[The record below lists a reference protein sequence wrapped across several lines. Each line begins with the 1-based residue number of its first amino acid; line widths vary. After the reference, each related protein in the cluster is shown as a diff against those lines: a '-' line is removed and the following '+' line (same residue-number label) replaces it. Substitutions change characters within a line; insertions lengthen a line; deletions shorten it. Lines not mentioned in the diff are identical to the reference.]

1 VDRYDRVAYA
11 SLPIPEADPSRLFAL
26 GALFG
31 LERPARWRVLEIG
44 CGAGGHLVPLAA
56 RHPDDTWVGFDLAS
70 VPVQQARGLAQRLSA
85 PVEVLQLDVC
95 EASAALEARSEAPF
109 DCIIAHGVYS
119 WVPDEAREALLAL
132 CKRWLAP
139 QGIAYVSV
147 NCMPGWGMRGTLG
160 GMLRYVAGDGPPD
173 RQTGRARAFVGLLC
187 SLVPES
193 DPYGAWLRREEKLI
207 RQHGD
212 AWLYHDLLAP
222 VNRPV
227 WLHEIVDTAATYELQ
242 YLGDALIETMLPDR
256 LPQDVQVRLASL
268 GGGQVEQEQLL
279 DFVLAR
285 SFRRVL
291 LCRDG
296 VELQRELSPDALE
309 GLHVSGRL
317 VREGPMQYRSLDG
330 DELRTEHTG
339 MDEVM
344 GWLADH
350 RPASAPV
357 DELARMLGPGE
368 VERVRRNLLLAA
380 TRGLVELRQRPA
392 GLVGH
397 VSPRPL
403 ADPIVRT
410 LLSDGEVPTALGAK
424 VRLDGMEQAIL
435 RHLDGQH
442 DVPGLIDAILADGF
456 QLQGHHGMGPQALRG
471 WLEVE
476 VPRRL
481 RGMARTGLIVA

>member
-1 VDRYDRVAYA
+1 
-11 SLPIPEADPSRLFAL
+11 
-26 GALFG
+26 
-31 LERPARWRVLEIG
+31 
-44 CGAGGHLVPLAA
+44 
-56 RHPDDTWVGFDLAS
+56 
-70 VPVQQARGLAQRLSA
+70 
-85 PVEVLQLDVC
+85 
-95 EASAALEARSEAPF
+95 
-109 DCIIAHGVYS
+109 
-119 WVPDEAREALLAL
+119 
-132 CKRWLAP
+132 
-139 QGIAYVSV
+139 
-147 NCMPGWGMRGTLG
+147 
-160 GMLRYVAGDGPPD
+160 
-173 RQTGRARAFVGLLC
+173 
-187 SLVPES
+187 
-193 DPYGAWLRREEKLI
+193 
-207 RQHGD
+207 
-212 AWLYHDLLAP
+212 
-222 VNRPV
+222 
-227 WLHEIVDTAATYELQ
+227 
-242 YLGDALIETMLPDR
+242 
-256 LPQDVQVRLASL
+256 
-268 GGGQVEQEQLL
+268 
-279 DFVLAR
+279 
-285 SFRRVL
+285 
-291 LCRDG
+291 
-296 VELQRELSPDALE
+296 
-309 GLHVSGRL
+309 
-317 VREGPMQYRSLDG
+317 MQYRSLDG